1 MDLSTL
7 MPQQLQIVKTLDRP
21 LFVSA
26 GAGSGKTFT
35 LTRRIVYALSPESG
49 PFVEHLDQVLAITF
63 TKDAAAEIRDR
74 VRRALIDEGMDEE
87 ALTVDDAWIST
98 IHGMCSRILRA
109 HALELGI
116 DPEFTVLTD
125 TDELM
130 DQAVEHVLARATA
143 PDAAPELAASLKAL
157 YAWYPMAGEGGPFG
171 AGTTIKGLV
180 RDLLELSSQLPGGM
194 DDVRVAR
201 GQADTSALA
210 DAYRAALGAS
220 KATTEKAQM
229 ALDAIDAFEAS
240 GKTMA
245 DAARLMMS
253 CAMPRASKAFPKEQ
267 VELLKAEA
275 ADAFINIV
283 LACGGPA
290 LDALV
295 GLARSVEAEYRALK
309 AAQSALDN
317 NDLLRMAYEA
327 LRDYPAIRAAYEGRF
342 KMVMIDE
349 FQDTDQM
356 QVDLIR
362 YLTGA
367 GERALCTVGDAQQS
381 IYRFRGAEV
390 EVFRRQERKV
400 GASGAAA
407 AGAPGVVL
415 ASSGVSA
422 SSGAPAGQLVKL
434 VRNFRS
440 HDEVLRYVARV
451 FDGDDGGLMQGFLD
465 LEASDGRKDTLVAD
479 ASRRQALFVAGG
491 STQERTQAKARAI
504 AERFRALADAGQP
517 QGGMVLLLGR
527 MTNADVYAQAF
538 RDQGLDCVIAGGSVF
553 AQAAEVQTV
562 RALVCALANPADTA
576 QGLMPLLASP
586 MFALGAQEFLALAI
600 RLDSET
606 GETSRRNIDAG
617 IMSDFDVPG
626 LHDLPLVTRAREV
639 LRYALRRV
647 GRDSFAAIAH
657 DAVNASGWFVRLAQ
671 RGPEGKAIAAN
682 VLKALDAVAEAEAEF
697 GNSPRSIALAFD
709 RFLAGKE
716 APGALNEEG
725 DGAVRIMTVHAS
737 KGLEYPVVAVAEC
750 FGVRKSSGAAQM
762 GRVEGGAQVVAL
774 PARFDGVKL
783 ADGTFVKGDDVKKQ
797 FEHAFKG
804 KGTSLWLPPE
814 LMEDV
819 CATGSPAEAFARLRN
834 DDLRLSLEERA
845 RLLYVAMTRARELVI
860 LAMDA
865 GVSRGKLCAPAFDV
879 ETDLTYDVLR
889 RILPT
894 DALDVPQLDADRLVF
909 DNSQPGDYELISLS
923 DFTFGEQAFEAN
935 ASLDAE
941 GGLVR
946 GDVDTD
952 AADDS
957 ASTIVPG
964 PADPKPDSFELVYP
978 QAAGVRMGICPY
990 PMRDS
995 YSYSSIAAALH
1006 AETEDRA
1013 AEARVPMDESGDDAE
1028 SDGSEMTDADVAAV
1042 ELAGNPMALGSAFH
1056 AACQWLIEMGA
1067 DALPAERADALARL
1081 WHLTPEQRERFDVA
1095 LERWLKSSVRAELF
1109 AWPCVRAEVPFFSLG
1124 CEDEDIARYG
1134 AYAEGA
1140 IDALATD
1147 PADPSRALVID
1158 YKTGGTP
1165 DETPDQLL
1173 EKHALQARVYADV
1186 LHKAGF
1192 ETVTVKFVRVEQA
1205 NPAIFVEPAEPQVVI
1220 YNL

>member
-7 MPQQLQIVKTLDRP
+7 MPQQLQIVKTLNRP

-143 PDAAPELAASLKAL
+143 PDASPELAASLKSL

-180 RDLLELSSQLPGGM
+180 RELLELSSQLPGGM
-194 DDVRVAR
+194 DDVHVAR

-220 KATTEKAQM
+220 KAATEKARV

-253 CAMPRASKAFPKEQ
+253 CTMPRASKAFPKEQ

-295 GLARSVEAEYRALK
+295 DLARSVEAEYRALK
-309 AAQSALDN
+309 AGQSALDN

-327 LRDYPAIRAAYEGRF
+327 LRDHPAIRAAYEGRF

-400 GASGAAA
+400 GASGATEAA
-407 AGAPGVVL
+407 VDA
-415 ASSGVSA
+415 ASA
-422 SSGAPAGQLVKL
+422 SGAPVGELVKL

-465 LEASDGRKDTLVAD
+465 LEASDGRKDTLVAK

-504 AERFRALADAGQP
+504 AERFRSLADAGQP

-586 MFALGAQEFLALAI
+586 MFALGAQEFLALATK
-600 RLDSET
+600 LDDQT

-617 IMSDFDVPG
+617 IMSDSDVPG
-626 LHDLPLVTRAREV
+626 LQDLPLVTRAREV

-647 GRDSFAAIAH
+647 GRDSFAAIAR
-657 DAVNASGWFVRLAQ
+657 DVVNASGWFVRLAQ

-762 GRVEGGAQVVAL
+762 GRVDGGAQVVAL

-819 CATGSPAEAFARLRN
+819 CATGSHAEAFARLRN
-834 DDLRLSLEERA
+834 DDLQLSLEERA

-865 GVSRGKLCAPAFDV
+865 GVSRGKVTAPTFDA

-889 RILPT
+889 RILST
-894 DALDVPQLDADRLVF
+894 DGLEMPQLDADRLVF
-909 DNSQPGDYELISLS
+909 DNSQPGDYELISLAN
-923 DFTFGEQAFEAN
+923 FTFGEQAFEAN
-935 ASLDAE
+935 ALLDAE
-941 GGLVR
+941 GRLVR
-946 GDVDTD
+946 GDAEAEGAGADVR
-952 AADDS
+952 AA
-957 ASTIVPG
+957 VPG
-964 PADPKPDSFELVYP
+964 PADPEPDAFELVYP
-978 QAAGVRMGICPY
+978 RAVGVRMGTCPY
-990 PMRDS
+990 PARDS

-1006 AETEDRA
+1006 AEAEDRA
-1013 AEARVPMDESGDDAE
+1013 AEARVPMDEAGDDAE

-1042 ELAGNPMALGSAFH
+1042 EPVGNPMALGSAFH

-1067 DALPAERADALARL
+1067 GELPTERADTLARL

-1095 LERWLKSSVRAELF
+1095 LNRWLRSSVRAELL

-1140 IDALATD
+1140 IDALATN
-1147 PADPSRALVID
+1147 PADSSRALVID

-1165 DETPDQLL
+1165 DETPEQLQ
-1173 EKHALQARVYADV
+1173 EKHALQARVYSDV
-1186 LHKAGF
+1186 LHKAGY

-1205 NPAIFVEPAEPQVVI
+1205 DPTLFVEPAEPQVVT

>member
-130 DQAVEHVLARATA
+130 NQAVEHVLARATA
-143 PDAAPELAASLKAL
+143 PDAAPELAASLKSL
-157 YAWYPMAGEGGPFG
+157 YVWYPMAGEGGPFG
-171 AGTTIKGLV
+171 ASTTIKGLV
-180 RDLLELSSQLPGGM
+180 RELLELSSQLPGGM

-201 GQADTSALA
+201 GQADISALA

-220 KATTEKAQM
+220 KAATEKAQV

-240 GKTMA
+240 DKTMA

-253 CAMPRASKAFPKEQ
+253 CTMPRASKAFPKEQ

-295 GLARSVEAEYRALK
+295 GLARSVEIEYRALK
-309 AAQSALDN
+309 ADQSALDN

-367 GERALCTVGDAQQS
+367 GERTLCTVGDAQQS

-400 GASGAAA
+400 GASGAIEAA
-407 AGAPGVVL
+407 ADA
-415 ASSGVSA
+415 AA
-422 SSGAPAGQLVKL
+422 AADAPAGELVKL

-465 LEASDGRKDTLVAD
+465 LEASDKREDKLKAK
-479 ASRRQALFVAGG
+479 ASRRQALLVAGG

-504 AERFRALADAGQP
+504 AERFRALADKKQP
-517 QGGMVLLLGR
+517 QGSMVLLLGR

-553 AQAAEVQTV
+553 AQAAEVQTI

-576 QGLMPLLASP
+576 QGLMPVLASP
-586 MFALGAQEFLALAI
+586 MFALGAQEFLALATK
-600 RLDSET
+600 LDEQT

-617 IMSDFDVPG
+617 IMSDCDVPG
-626 LHDLPLVTRAREV
+626 LQNLPLVTRAREV
-639 LRYALRRV
+639 LRYAFRRV
-647 GRDSFAAIAH
+647 GRGSFAVIAR
-657 DAVNASGWFVRLAQ
+657 DVVNASGWFVRLAQ

-725 DGAVRIMTVHAS
+725 NGAVRIMTVHAS

-750 FGVRKSSGAAQM
+750 FGVHKSSGAAQM
-762 GRVEGGAQVVAL
+762 GRIDGGAQVVAL

-834 DDLRLSLEERA
+834 DDLQLSLEERA

-865 GVSRGKLCAPAFDV
+865 GVSRGKVTAPAFDA

-894 DALDVPQLDADRLVF
+894 DGLEMPQLDADRLVF
-909 DNSQPGDYELISLS
+909 DNSQPGDYELISLA
-923 DFTFGEQAFEAN
+923 DFTFGEQAFESN

-941 GGLVR
+941 GRLVR
-946 GDVDTD
+946 GDAEPEGAGAD
-952 AADDS
+952 AS
-957 ASTIVPG
+957 AAVPG
-964 PADPKPDSFELVYP
+964 PADPEPDAFELVYP
-978 QAAGVRMGICPY
+978 QAVGVRMGTCPY
-990 PMRDS
+990 PTRDS

-1006 AETEDRA
+1006 AEGEDRT
-1013 AEARVPMDESGDDAE
+1013 AEARVPMDEAGDDAE
-1028 SDGSEMTDADVAAV
+1028 SDGSEMTDADVAAA

-1056 AACQWLIEMGA
+1056 AACQWLIEMGT
-1067 DALPAERADALARL
+1067 DELPAERADALARL

-1095 LERWLKSSVRAELF
+1095 LNRWLRSSVRAELL
-1109 AWPCVRAEVPFFSLG
+1109 AWPCVRAEAPFFSLG
-1124 CEDEDIARYG
+1124 CEDVDIARYG

-1140 IDALATD
+1140 IDALATN

-1158 YKTGGTP
+1158 YKTGGTS

-1192 ETVTVKFVRVEQA
+1192 ETVTVKFVRVEQ
-1205 NPAIFVEPAEPQVVI
+1205 PDPTLFVEPAEPQVVT

>member
-143 PDAAPELAASLKAL
+143 PDAAPELAASLKSL

-180 RDLLELSSQLPGGM
+180 RELLELSSQLPGGM

-210 DAYRAALGAS
+210 DAYRTALGAS
-220 KATTEKAQM
+220 KAATEKAQV

-253 CAMPRASKAFPKEQ
+253 CTMPRASKAFPKEQ

-295 GLARSVEAEYRALK
+295 GLARSVETEYRALK
-309 AAQSALDN
+309 ANQSALDN

-400 GASGAAA
+400 GASGATESA
-407 AGAPGVVL
+407 AGAGAAAVD
-415 ASSGVSA
+415 
-422 SSGAPAGQLVKL
+422 APAGELVKL

-465 LEASDGRKDTLVAD
+465 LEASDGRKDTLVAN

-504 AERFRALADAGQP
+504 AERFRSLADAGQP

-586 MFALGAQEFLALAI
+586 MFALGAQEFLALATK
-600 RLDSET
+600 LDSET

-626 LHDLPLVTRAREV
+626 LQDLQLVTRAREV

-647 GRDSFAAIAH
+647 GRDSFAAIAR
-657 DAVNASGWFVRLAQ
+657 DVVNASGWFVRLAQ

-762 GRVEGGAQVVAL
+762 GRVDGGAQVVAL

-814 LMEDV
+814 LMEDI
-819 CATGSPAEAFARLRN
+819 CATGSSAEAFVRLRN
-834 DDLRLSLEERA
+834 DDLQLSLEERA

-865 GVSRGKLCAPAFDV
+865 GVSRGKVTAPTFDA

-894 DALDVPQLDADRLVF
+894 DGLEMPQLDADRLVF
-909 DNSQPGDYELISLS
+909 DNSQPGDYELISLAN
-923 DFTFGEQAFEAN
+923 FTFGEQTFEAN

-941 GGLVR
+941 GRLVR
-946 GDVDTD
+946 GGVEAEGAGAD
-952 AADDS
+952 AHVA
-957 ASTIVPG
+957 VPG
-964 PADPKPDSFELVYP
+964 PADSEPDAFELVYP
-978 QAAGVRMGICPY
+978 QAVGVRMGTCPY
-990 PMRDS
+990 PARDS

-1006 AETEDRA
+1006 AEAEDRA
-1013 AEARVPMDESGDDAE
+1013 AEARVPMDEAGDDAE
-1028 SDGSEMTDADVAAV
+1028 SDGSEMTDADVATV
-1042 ELAGNPMALGSAFH
+1042 EPAGNPMALGSAFH

-1067 DALPAERADALARL
+1067 DELPTERADALARL

-1095 LERWLKSSVRAELF
+1095 LDRWLKSAVRAELLS
-1109 AWPCVRAEVPFFSLG
+1109 WPCVRAEVPFFSLG

-1134 AYAEGA
+1134 AHAEGA
-1140 IDALATD
+1140 IDALATN

-1186 LHKAGF
+1186 LHKAGYQ
-1192 ETVTVKFVRVEQA
+1192 TVTVKFVRVEQ
-1205 NPAIFVEPAEPQVVI
+1205 PDPTLFVEPAEPQVVT

>member
-7 MPQQLQIVKTLDRP
+7 MPQQLQVVKTLDRP

-74 VRRALIDEGMDEE
+74 VRRALIEEGMDEE

-130 DQAVEHVLARATA
+130 DQAVEHVLGRATA

-157 YAWYPMAGEGGPFG
+157 YAWYPMAGEGGTFG

-194 DDVRVAR
+194 DDVCVAR

-210 DAYRAALGAS
+210 DAYRAALGTS
-220 KATTEKAQM
+220 KATTEKAQV

-240 GKTMA
+240 GKTME

-253 CAMPRASKAFPKEQ
+253 CSMPRASKAFPKEQ

-295 GLARSVEAEYRALK
+295 GLARAVEAEYRALK
-309 AAQSALDN
+309 ADQSALDN

-400 GASGAAA
+400 GLSAAPETSVASD
-407 AGAPGVVL
+407 
-415 ASSGVSA
+415 
-422 SSGAPAGQLVKL
+422 APAGELVKL

-451 FDGDDGGLMQGFLD
+451 FDGDTGGLMQGFLD
-465 LEASDGRKDTLVAD
+465 LEPSDDREDKLKSK
-479 ASRRQALFVAGG
+479 ASRRQAVFVAGG
-491 STQERTQAKARAI
+491 STQERTQAKARVI
-504 AERFRALADAGQP
+504 AERFQALGKAGQP
-517 QGGMVLLLGR
+517 QGDMVLLLGR

-586 MFALGAQEFLALAI
+586 MFALGAQEFLALATK
-600 RLDSET
+600 LDEQT
-606 GETSRRNIDAG
+606 GETARRNIDAG
-617 IMSDFDVPG
+617 IMSDSDVPG
-626 LHDLPLVTRAREV
+626 LQNLPLVTRAREV

-647 GRDSFAAIAH
+647 GRDSFAAVAR
-657 DAVNASGWFVRLAQ
+657 DVVNASGWFVRLAQ
-671 RGPEGKAIAAN
+671 LGSEGKAIAAN

-834 DDLRLSLEERA
+834 DDLQLSLEERA

-865 GVSRGKLCAPAFDV
+865 GVSRGKVTAPTFDV

-894 DALDVPQLDADRLVF
+894 DALGMPQLDSDRLVF
-909 DNSQPGDYELISLS
+909 DSSKPGDYELISLA

-941 GGLVR
+941 GRLVR
-946 GDVDTD
+946 GDAD
-952 AADDS
+952 AADN
-957 ASTIVPG
+957 AARSTVPG

-978 QAAGVRMGICPY
+978 QAAGVRMGVCPF
-990 PMRDS
+990 PARDS

-1013 AEARVPMDESGDDAE
+1013 AEAHVPMDESGDDAE

-1042 ELAGNPMALGSAFH
+1042 ESAGNPMALGSAFH

-1081 WHLTPEQRERFDVA
+1081 WRLTPEQRERFDVA
-1095 LERWLKSSVRAELF
+1095 LDRWLKSSVRAELL
-1109 AWPCVRAEVPFFSLG
+1109 AWPCIRAEVPFFSLG

-1140 IDALATD
+1140 IDVLATD

-1192 ETVTVKFVRVEQA
+1192 EAVTVKFVRVEQA
-1205 NPAIFVEPAEPQVVI
+1205 NPAIFVGPAEPQVVT